1 MKLTLKRD
9 LPLMLA
15 VLLAIWCMW
24 YARPIGVDTLF
35 PGLEPDEISVFMNDF
50 TEKANGGETRTLTC
64 TAGTPE
70 FDDLWA
76 RIQELKFR
84 RPPLNVVM
92 QALPFLDNVPVTRT
106 GASTGREPELDMV
119 QFFFAQ
125 DNGQEVWRTEMLS
138 FWSNLWYYR
147 DFDHGVTLPLVMRDG
162 GEIGQE
168 LALSLWKQ
176 AEN

>member
-15 VLLAIWCMW
+15 VLLALWCMW

-35 PGLEPDEISVFMNDF
+35 PGLEPDEISVYMSDFIEKTND
-50 TEKANGGETRTLTC
+50 GENRSLTY

-76 RIQELKFR
+76 EIQALQFR
-84 RPPLNVVM
+84 RSPLNVVV
-92 QALPFLDNVPVTRT
+92 QALPFLDNAPTSRT
-106 GASTGREPELDMV
+106 GKSTGREPELDVV
-119 QFFFAQ
+119 QFFFSQ

-147 DFDHGVTLPLVMRDG
+147 DFDHSVTLPLVMRDG
-162 GEIGQE
+162 GEIGQD
-168 LALSLWKQ
+168 LALPLWEQ